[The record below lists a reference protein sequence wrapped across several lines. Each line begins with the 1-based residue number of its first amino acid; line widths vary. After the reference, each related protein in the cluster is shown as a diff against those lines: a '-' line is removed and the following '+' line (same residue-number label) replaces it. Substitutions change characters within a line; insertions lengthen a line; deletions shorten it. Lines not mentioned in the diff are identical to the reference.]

1 MLENIYYI
9 SGICVNLG
17 LAYSLY
23 KVIPILPKILDKVGE
38 LPKKEEKPL
47 FFCKSTSS
55 LESSTKDEYCLDEHR
70 ELTNEEKE
78 NKIEDRLKNVK
89 HFSYINYENY
99 SSWIKYLSDAV
110 GKKKIN

>member
-17 LAYSLY
+17 IAYSLY
-23 KVIPILPKILDKVGE
+23 KIIPILPKILEKVE
-38 LPKKEEKPL
+38 EIPKNEVRPI
-47 FFCKSTSS
+47 FFSKSTSS
-55 LESSTKDEYCLDEHR
+55 LESTSKEEYSLDENR
-70 ELTNEEKE
+70 ELSNEEKE

-99 SSWIKYLSDAV
+99 SSWLKYLSDVV